1 MGMEVHSQAGNLSVA
16 DDVTELILDGTK
28 INWHLDRVEKWER
41 GEKFA
46 PITIDMALTR
56 ACNYACGFCY
66 AMLQENDRH
75 QITIPVMRNFLDDAK
90 NAGVKAVSLVSD
102 GESTLSPAFFDSIKY
117 GYEIGLDMACG
128 TNGWILTP
136 GKLDDFMPYLTY
148 LRFNISAGTPER
160 YAEIMGVTE
169 DHYHQVMANAK
180 AMMQWKRDNP
190 GKGPT
195 IGFQMVLMPTDGD
208 QIIPLANAALEAEV
222 DYAIIKHTSDD
233 ETGSLGI
240 DYSKY
245 PALYETLEEAEA
257 MTTDDTL
264 IRVKWSKMKSGEVR
278 SYSRCYGA
286 PFILQISGSGLV
298 APCGMLFNSRYG
310 SYHIGNIVTERFKD
324 LLESDAYW
332 KVMNRLASP
341 DFDAQT
347 MCGTLC
353 LQHKV
358 NETLDNHVK
367 GTNVLRR
374 PTGVEPEHVNFI

>member
-1 MGMEVHSQAGNLSVA
+1 MGMEIHSQSGNLSVA
-16 DDVTELILDGTK
+16 EDVTELILDGTK

-56 ACNYACGFCY
+56 ACNYSCGFCY

-75 QITIPVMRNFLDDAK
+75 QITSETMSSFLADAK
-90 NAGVKAVSLVSD
+90 QAGVKAVSLVSD
-102 GESTLSPAFFDSIKY
+102 GESTLSPAFYDSIQY
-117 GYEIGLDMACG
+117 GHSIGLDMACG

-136 GKLDDFMPYLTY
+136 DKLDQFMPYLTY

-160 YAEIMGVTE
+160 YAEIMGTKVE
-169 DHYHQVMANAK
+169 NYHRVMANAK
-180 AMMQWKRDNP
+180 AMMQWKKNHP
-190 GKGPT
+190 GLGPT
-195 IGFQMVLMPTDGD
+195 IGFQMVLPPQDGD
-208 QIIPLANAALEAEV
+208 QIIPLANAALEAGV

-240 DYSKY
+240 DYDMY
-245 PALYETLEEAEA
+245 PSLYETLRDAEA
-257 MTTDDTL
+257 MTTDQTL
-264 IRVKWSKMKSGEVR
+264 IRVKWSKLLSGEVR

-310 SYHIGNIVTERFKD
+310 AYHIGNIVTERFKD
-324 LLESDAYW
+324 ILDSDAYW
-332 KVMNRLASP
+332 QVMNRLASP

-358 NETLDNHVK
+358 NEALDNHVK
-367 GTNVLRR
+367 GTNVLRQ
-374 PTGVEPEHVNFI
+374 PIGVEPEHINFI

>member
-16 DDVTELILDGTK
+16 EDVTELILDGTK
-28 INWHLDRVEKWER
+28 IGWHMERVKQWER

-75 QITIPVMRNFLDDAK
+75 NIDWKTIRNFLFDAK
-90 NAGVKAVSLVSD
+90 EAGVKAVSFVSD
-102 GESTLSPAFFDSIKY
+102 GESTLSPVFFQAIQY
-117 GYEIGLDMACG
+117 GHEIGLDMAVG

-136 GKLDDFMPYLTY
+136 DKLDEFMPYLTY

-160 YAEIMGVTE
+160 YAEIMGTE
-169 DHYHQVMANAK
+169 VENYHRVMNNAK
-180 AMMQWKRDNP
+180 AMMAWKKENP

-195 IGFQMVLMPTDGD
+195 VGFQMVLPPQDGD
-208 QIIPLANAALEAEV
+208 QIIPLANAALEAGV

-240 DYSKY
+240 DYEKY
-245 PALYETLEEAEA
+245 EGLHDTLRDAEA
-257 MTTDDTL
+257 MSTDQTL
-264 IRVKWSKMKSGEVR
+264 IRVKWSKLLSGEVR

-310 SYHIGNIVTERFKD
+310 AYHIGNIVTERFRDILKG
-324 LLESDAYW
+324 DAYW
-332 KVMNRLASP
+332 TVMNRLASP

-358 NETLDNHVK
+358 NEALDNHVK
-367 GTNVLRR
+367 GDHIVRMSIGKK
-374 PTGVEPEHVNFI
+374 PDHVNFI